1 MSDFK
6 MIGAL
11 TFDQGIA
18 VRSTTQN
25 APIGQEVQ
33 ALDAASTGYGVG
45 TFVYAK
51 GVASTA
57 VGSFVTIA
65 DNHTTALAVANG
77 VGQVALAMS
86 ASVAN
91 EYGWYH
97 IVGQGAG
104 KVLAG
109 FAATGGDAYLT
120 ATATAGSLDDTD
132 AAGDLVANAVP
143 VSAIDTPST
152 GLAEFQL
159 SRPSVADGL
168 DN

>member
-120 ATATAGSLDDTD
+120 ATAGSLDDAD

>member
-57 VGSFVTIA
+57 VGSWVTIA
-65 DNHTTALAVANG
+65 DNHTTALAEADG

-120 ATATAGSLDDTD
+120 ATAGSLDDAD

-159 SRPSVADGL
+159 SRPSVANGL

>member
-65 DNHTTALAVANG
+65 DNHTTALAVADG

-91 EYGWYH
+91 GWYH

-120 ATATAGSLDDTD
+120 ATAGSLDDTD
-132 AAGDLVANAVP
+132 VAGDLVANAVP

-159 SRPSVADGL
+159 SRPSVANGL

>member
-65 DNHTTALAVANG
+65 DNHTTALAVADG

-104 KVLAG
+104 KVLSG

-120 ATATAGSLDDTD
+120 ATAGSLDDAD
-132 AAGDLVANAVP
+132 VAGDLVANAVP

-159 SRPSVADGL
+159 SRPSVANGL

>member
-57 VGSFVTIA
+57 VGSWVTIA
-65 DNHTTALAVANG
+65 DNHTTALAAADG

-120 ATATAGSLDDTD
+120 ATAGSLDDAD
-132 AAGDLVANAVP
+132 EAGDLVANAVP